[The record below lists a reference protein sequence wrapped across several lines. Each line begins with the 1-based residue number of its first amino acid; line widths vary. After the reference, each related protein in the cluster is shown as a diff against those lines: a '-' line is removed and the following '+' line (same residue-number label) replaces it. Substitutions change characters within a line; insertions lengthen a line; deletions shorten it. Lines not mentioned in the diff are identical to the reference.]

1 MRHLEMPNRVTPTLA
16 SFVAR
21 AVKRIGY
28 YTPFQRA
35 LFHRYDYMFT
45 PGQLMFLCECLRE
58 TQSLD
63 GPVLEIG
70 CAGGSTTVF
79 LCRYLDE
86 LASSRRYLCLDTFTG
101 FTADDIAVERSRGK
115 TAPYEAIF
123 KAYSPEY
130 FARTLRNNAI
140 SRPEVVQ
147 VDINEFDFS
156 TVENVSF
163 CLIDVDLYRPVRRA
177 LEGVLPQMASGGIV
191 VVDDCLDDN
200 EYDGA
205 YHAFAE
211 LVRERGLTSSVRCKK
226 LGYLPV
232 P

>member
-1 MRHLEMPNRVTPTLA
+1 MASRVTPTLA
-16 SFVAR
+16 SFAAR

-28 YTPFQRA
+28 HTPFQRV
-35 LFHRYDYMFT
+35 LFHQYDYMFT
-45 PGQLMFLCECLRE
+45 PGQLMFLSECLRD

-63 GPVLEIG
+63 GPILEIG

-101 FTADDIAVERSRGK
+101 FTAEDIAVERGRGK
-115 TAPYEAIF
+115 TAAYEAIF

-130 FARTLRNNAI
+130 FARTLRNNAV
-140 SRPEVVQ
+140 SRPEVIQ
-147 VDINEFDFS
+147 VDVNEFDFS
-156 TVENVSF
+156 TIEDVSF

-177 LEGVLPQMASGGIV
+177 LEGVLPRMASGGIV
-191 VVDDCLDDN
+191 VVDDCVDDN

-205 YHAFAE
+205 YQAYTDF
-211 LVRERGLTSSVRCKK
+211 VRERRLTASVRCEK
-226 LGYLPV
+226 LGCLSV